1 MNDDTDVPPRSSRQ
15 NPAYRPTS
23 DTPALHSQRIQSDAR
38 QIHTRSVAPY
48 LARCAQY
55 GLCCALLLR
64 NTGRRLRLCAHY
76 VARIRLR
83 YRPISRVALNTG
95 SVAPYCYAIRDAGS
109 GYVLTTL
116 RAYAYAIALSRALRS
131 IRALCHPGV
140 ALRLPRA
147 VFWRPF
153 RALHFPLAIFVTS
166 AAGRCP
172 FLPRHICHFCRRQ
185 MSIPPRHICHFCRR
199 QMSTPPRHLWRGV
212 ADRPGVRSDG
222 QSVAD
227 RPGVRSDGQSVA
239 DRPGVRSGG
248 QGGDVKRLGNVE
260 CSCPIRTKQ

>member
-23 DTPALHSQRIQSDAR
+23 DTPAPHRQRIQSDAR
-38 QIHTRSVAPY
+38 QIHTR
-48 LARCAQY
+48 
-55 GLCCALLLR
+55 
-64 NTGRRLRLCAHY
+64 
-76 VARIRLR
+76 
-83 YRPISRVALNTG
+83 

-153 RALHFPLAIFVTS
+153 RALYSPSPFMDVPTSPNIQLNKIAYNEPIVTQPFAI
-166 AAGRCP
+166 
-172 FLPRHICHFCRRQ
+172 LH
-185 MSIPPRHICHFCRR
+185 M
-199 QMSTPPRHLWRGV
+199 
-212 ADRPGVRSDG
+212 
-222 QSVAD
+222 
-227 RPGVRSDGQSVA
+227 
-239 DRPGVRSGG
+239 
-248 QGGDVKRLGNVE
+248 
-260 CSCPIRTKQ
+260 